1 MLVRLMYASRAA
13 AGFDAE
19 ELAAI
24 LRTSR
29 AANPQH
35 GITGVLC
42 YSEAVDGHQAQG
54 QSQGIFLQVLEGGRG
69 AVNRLYNRIVADP
82 RHHDAEL
89 MLYEEISERRFAGWA
104 MGQVALSR
112 LNPSLLLKY
121 SERAT
126 LDPFAVSGAV
136 SMALFEELVATAS
149 VACQG

>member
-13 AGFDAE
+13 TGIDPE

-24 LRTSR
+24 LRQSR
-29 AANPQH
+29 VANPNN

-42 YSEAVDGHQAQG
+42 YSE
-54 QSQGIFLQVLEGGRG
+54 GIFLQVLEGGRG

-82 RHHDAEL
+82 RHGGAEL
-89 MLYEEISERRFAGWA
+89 LLYEEISERRFAGWA

-121 SERAT
+121 SETAT
-126 LDPFAVSGAV
+126 LDPFAVSGVV
-136 SMALFEELVATAS
+136 SLALFEELVATAS

>member
-13 AGFDAE
+13 TGIDPE

-24 LRTSR
+24 LRQSR
-29 AANPQH
+29 VANPH
-35 GITGVLC
+35 NGITGVLC
-42 YSEAVDGHQAQG
+42 YSE
-54 QSQGIFLQVLEGGRG
+54 GIFLQVLEGGRG

-82 RHHDAEL
+82 RHGGAEL
-89 MLYEEISERRFAGWA
+89 LLYEEISERRFAGWA

-121 SERAT
+121 SETAT
-126 LDPFAVSGAV
+126 LDPFAVSGVV
-136 SMALFEELVATAS
+136 SLALFEELVATAS

>member
-13 AGFDAE
+13 AGMDPE

-24 LRTSR
+24 LRKSR
-29 AANPQH
+29 TANAAH

-42 YSEAVDGHQAQG
+42 YSE
-54 QSQGIFLQVLEGGRG
+54 GIFLQVLEGGRT
-69 AVNRLYNRIVADP
+69 AVNRLYNRIVADA

-89 MLYEEISERRFAGWA
+89 MLYEEISERRFAGWS
-104 MGQVALSR
+104 MGQVALAR
-112 LNPSLLLKY
+112 LNRSLLLKY
-121 SERAT
+121 SETAT

-136 SMALFEELVATAS
+136 SLALFEEMVATAA

>member
-13 AGFDAE
+13 SGIDQE

-24 LRTSR
+24 LRQSR
-29 AANPQH
+29 AANPTH

-42 YSEAVDGHQAQG
+42 YSE
-54 QSQGIFLQVLEGGRG
+54 GIFLQVLEGGRG

-82 RHHDAEL
+82 RHLGAEL
-89 MLYEEISERRFAGWA
+89 MLYEDISERRFASWA
-104 MGQVALSR
+104 MGQVALAR

-121 SERAT
+121 SATAT
-126 LDPFAVSGAV
+126 LDPFAVSGSV